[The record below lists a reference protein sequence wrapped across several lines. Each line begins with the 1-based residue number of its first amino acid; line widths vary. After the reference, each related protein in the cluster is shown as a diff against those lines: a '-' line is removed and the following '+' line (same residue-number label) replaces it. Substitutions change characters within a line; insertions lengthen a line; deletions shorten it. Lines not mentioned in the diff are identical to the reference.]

1 MNNVKNSALRT
12 RDHRIAVAAFFVV
25 IVCGTVGG
33 CGRNAPNF
41 VPTKDAARQALDAAL
56 TAWVNGKSVGLIDS
70 ASPPVQAV
78 DNGWWKG
85 QRLAS
90 YEVLGE
96 EPGKDGLY
104 CYSVRLHLSKPQ
116 TEQTV
121 RYLVTGKKPLWVYRE
136 EDYKNSQ
143 SWGGYK

>member
-1 MNNVKNSALRT
+1 MVPQQAPKRRRRWTNACLVFIGL
-12 RDHRIAVAAFFVV
+12 FFVV
-25 IVCGTVGG
+25 GAG
-33 CGRNAPNF
+33 CAPKAPNF

-70 ASPPVQAV
+70 ASPPVQVV

-121 RYLVTGKKPLWVYRE
+121 RYLVTGKSPLWVYRE
-136 EDYKNSQ
+136 EDYKSSQ
-143 SWGGYK
+143 SWEGYK

>member
-1 MNNVKNSALRT
+1 MGIKLNQRMRT
-12 RDHRIAVAAFFVV
+12 RENIVRAVVLLALL
-25 IVCGTVGG
+25 VCGAISS
-33 CGRNAPNF
+33 CARHAPDF

-70 ASPPVQAV
+70 ASPPVQVV

-96 EPGKDGLY
+96 EPSKDGMY

-121 RYLVTGKKPLWVYRE
+121 RYLVTGKSPLWVYRE
-136 EDYKNSQ
+136 EDFKSSQ
-143 SWGGYK
+143 SWEGYK